1 MNCDLRTVNCDL
13 RTVICE
19 LWSVPT
25 AAPCLYVSEMQRTM
39 YAMSKFIFNFD
50 FDFNFQFRFSF
61 QFPFRFW
68 RVFDFRL
75 IELCQLVQCTLT
87 TLSTCPSC
95 SLCLG
100 HNPRNRAAQS
110 VQVVVVVVVMPWT
123 WQNKRKKKKCW
134 PFAKAFQWQ
143 LTPPSREQ
151 EREGVKRRHRQQSA
165 CVCACVCGGER
176 KTASMS
182 AANRRSIFVCRHS
195 PSTCSPSTNRSY
207 QHCPARTVQRTRNLK
222 SNNFDT
228 NHYLNTKYQIQ
239 NVFIICQTRQRRTVK
254 AWATYGKH
262 WQCSLAAY
270 PGN

>member
-39 YAMSKFIFNFD
+39 YAMSKLIFNFD

-151 EREGVKRRHRQQSA
+151 EREGVKRRHRKEDRVRV
-165 CVCACVCGGER
+165 CVRVCVGER
-176 KTASMS
+176 GRPQVCQQQIEGLFSCVVIPPPPAPPQPIDLINTAPHGQFN
-182 AANRRSIFVCRHS
+182 APEI
-195 PSTCSPSTNRSY
+195 
-207 QHCPARTVQRTRNLK
+207 
-222 SNNFDT
+222 
-228 NHYLNTKYQIQ
+228 
-239 NVFIICQTRQRRTVK
+239 
-254 AWATYGKH
+254 
-262 WQCSLAAY
+262 
-270 PGN
+270 